1 MAKGSPERRTIS
13 IHCAGCRSLLY
24 RYRKG
29 GTGGLVKCFV
39 ERIVED
45 RTAGDL
51 RCPRCG
57 NVFARAGEIAA
68 ADARTAARYFRYG
81 LGIPPENIQVLVDED
96 VTLAQLRRIFGVGSR
111 IYPRFRDPSVRV

>member
-1 MAKGSPERRTIS
+1 MPRGQPERRTIA
-13 IHCAGCRSLLY
+13 IHCNGCRILLY

-51 RCPRCG
+51 RCPVCG
-57 NVFARAGEIAA
+57 REFARAIEIGGRPAHKIIG
-68 ADARTAARYFRYG
+68 DRVFTRG
-81 LGIPPENIQVLVDED
+81 M
-96 VTLAQLRRIFGVGSR
+96 RRR
-111 IYPRFRDPSVRV
+111 

>member
-1 MAKGSPERRTIS
+1 MDRRTIS
-13 IHCAGCRSLLY
+13 IHCRGCRTLLY

-29 GTGGLVKCFV
+29 GTGGLVKCYV

-57 NVFARAGEIAA
+57 KDFARAGAIAGKPVH
-68 ADARTAARYFRYG
+68 R
-81 LGIPPENIQVLVDED
+81 IIQGRVF
-96 VTLAQLRRIFGVGSR
+96 TRGMRRK
-111 IYPRFRDPSVRV
+111 

>member
-1 MAKGSPERRTIS
+1 M
-13 IHCAGCRSLLY
+13 RSWDTKASMLDKAVWSV
-24 RYRKG
+24 RERKG

-57 NVFARAGEIAA
+57 NVFARAGEIAG
-68 ADARTAARYFRYG
+68 RPIHKIVQGKVFTRG
-81 LGIPPENIQVLVDED
+81 M
-96 VTLAQLRRIFGVGSR
+96 RRK
-111 IYPRFRDPSVRV
+111 

>member
-1 MAKGSPERRTIS
+1 MAKGSPNRRTIS

-57 NVFARAGEIAA
+57 NVFARVGEIAG
-68 ADARTAARYFRYG
+68 RPIHKIVQGKVFTRG
-81 LGIPPENIQVLVDED
+81 M
-96 VTLAQLRRIFGVGSR
+96 RRK
-111 IYPRFRDPSVRV
+111 